1 MYIYIR
7 SLTRNLPKIYILSIL
22 YIYIYVHNGL
32 VMDVRVR
39 RLVTVADVKYP
50 QSWPTKSR
58 NRG

>member
-7 SLTRNLPKIYILSIL
+7 SLTRNLPKIYILCIL

-39 RLVTVADVKYP
+39 RLAMSNIRNLGRRSPVTVVDI
-50 QSWPTKSR
+50 S
-58 NRG
+58 